1 MIGYLDNIGPAEA
14 WKLLAEERESVLID
28 VRTFAE
34 WSYVGIPDLSNLGK
48 KPILLEWQSYPNNEL
63 NPDFTKD
70 LVGAVA
76 NREASV
82 IFLCRSG
89 ARSASAASSA
99 AGQGYSHCYNL
110 AGGFEGDPD
119 SSQHRGLLSGW
130 KAAGLP
136 WVQS

>member
-1 MIGYLDNIGPAEA
+1 MIGYLNDIGPAEA

-70 LVGAVA
+70 LVTK
-76 NREASV
+76 RELIPIIMAKIKSQNFQV
-82 IFLCRSG
+82 FLRVYIS
-89 ARSASAASSA
+89 
-99 AGQGYSHCYNL
+99 
-110 AGGFEGDPD
+110 FI
-119 SSQHRGLLSGW
+119 LLIVPFY
-130 KAAGLP
+130 KYICFFFFLYFNTMT
-136 WVQS
+136 VLI